1 MEKKIIQDRF
11 LVNSIIIYYHCF
23 VNIISDYKYGKIIY
37 NANDYY
43 MGTCISEYG
52 EYCDEEIDLFSKII
66 KKGDTV
72 LDVGANIGLMTVPFS
87 KMVGQNGK
95 VISFEP
101 QSKIYYI
108 LCSNVVINNLNNVDL
123 YNLAVGDSNQT
134 LFLPNVDYTKSNN
147 FGGISLSSNGNLEVT
162 QIKLDDLSIEKINF
176 IKVDVEGMELSVL
189 MGSTNTLKKHRPIL
203 YIENDRKEK
212 SESLLN
218 FLFFNEYNCYWHI
231 SNLFNLNNHKKN
243 SINVFD
249 KNYICINVLAIPKEI
264 NLSFN
269 LNKINNVWDWYF

>member
-1 MEKKIIQDRF
+1 M
-11 LVNSIIIYYHCF
+11 
-23 VNIISDYKYGKIIY
+23 NIISDYKYGKIIY

-72 LDVGANIGLMTVPFS
+72 LDIGANIGLMTVPFS

-95 VISFEP
+95 VVSFEP

-123 YNLAVGDSNQT
+123 HNLAVGDSNQT

-147 FGGISLSSNGNLEVT
+147 FGGISLSSNGSLEVT

-176 IKVDVEGMELSVL
+176 IKVDVEGMELNVL
-189 MGSTNTLKKHRPIL
+189 MGSTNILKKHRPIL

-212 SESLLN
+212 SENLLN
-218 FLFFNEYNCYWHI
+218 FLFSNEYQCYWHV

-269 LNKINNVWDWYF
+269 LNKINNVQDWYF